1 MGWTIKYDKV
11 KSHPGP
17 VTDSAAQLTLHSADG
32 QLWAT
37 LVCST
42 PMSSQSF
49 TPLFSSS
56 MKNSARTSS
65 PGDSRRGEGDPM
77 TKSAAKRRT
86 RLYFCRSGLL
96 FRPVVLNW
104 LSLGTHTFFLIMKPR
119 PQIYSKKNR
128 KMVQQHRMPSSSYNN
143 HMDSFNCV

>member
-1 MGWTIKYDKV
+1 MYRGNIGWTIKYDKV

-17 VTDSAAQLTLHSADG
+17 VTDCAARLTLHSADG

-86 RLYFCRSGLL
+86 RLYSCRSGLL
-96 FRPVVLNW
+96 FRTQLVESRDP
-104 LSLGTHTFFLIMKPR
+104 HFFPHHEAATPNLLQK
-119 PQIYSKKNR
+119 QKKKNGATT
-128 KMVQQHRMPSSSYNN
+128 QNA
-143 HMDSFNCV
+143 FI

>member
-1 MGWTIKYDKV
+1 MGWKIKYDKV

-17 VTDSAAQLTLHSADG
+17 VTDRAARLTLHSADG

-86 RLYFCRSGLL
+86 RLYSCRSGLL
-96 FRPVVLNW
+96 FRPVLLNW
-104 LSLGTHTFFLIMKPR
+104 LSLGTHTFFLVMKPR
-119 PQIYSKKNR
+119 PQIYSKKKKKKNGATT
-128 KMVQQHRMPSSSYNN
+128 QNA
-143 HMDSFNCV
+143 FI